1 MSKMPPVKEKPVK
14 KDIVEQ
20 VKEEAKK
27 ELKRTLHPHEVETK
41 APGIPFLNLSRFRFI
56 DISSELFREYIYPNG
71 SKLTINNP
79 LKLSVAKNNAHRL
92 FDSSGLS
99 YYIPPNW
106 ISIVWKAR
114 PGAPNFIM

>member
-1 MSKMPPVKEKPVK
+1 MKKMEEEK

-20 VKEEAKK
+20 VKEEVRK
-27 ELKRTLHPHEVETK
+27 ELEEK
-41 APGIPFLNLSRFRFI
+41 AKMQKEERKPRVIPFLNLSKFRFV
-56 DISSELFREYIYPNG
+56 DINSELFREYIYANG
-71 SKLTINNP
+71 SKITINFP
-79 LKLSVAKNNAHRL
+79 LKLAITNDRVHRV

-106 ISIVWKAR
+106 ISIVWKAK